1 MPRKPTPEELEA
13 REARLPA
20 WARQELRILRRDRD
34 FYRDER
40 NALASNAYG
49 PEDTDTKAAPYSET
63 PVNLPKGA
71 SVEFRLGDDHHE
83 VIRVR
88 VRDGV
93 LDVNAN
99 GGLLV
104 LPKATNHVDLK
115 VASH

>member
-1 MPRKPTPEELEA
+1 MPKKMTPDEVRA
-13 REARLPA
+13 RFEKLPA
-20 WARQELRILRRDRD
+20 WAQKEFALLRRNLSEANRELTEHRLRTYGDP
-34 FYRDER
+34 
-40 NALASNAYG
+40 LSN
-49 PEDTDTKAAPYSET
+49 TKADPYADV
-63 PVNLPKGA
+63 PLNLKNDQT
-71 SVEFRLGDDHHE
+71 VEFRVGPGHHE

-115 VASH
+115 VSGH

>member
-1 MPRKPTPEELEA
+1 MPRKLTPEELEA

-20 WARQELRILRRDRD
+20 WARQELALLRRDRD

-49 PEDTDTKAAPYSET
+49 PEDSNTKAAPYTET
-63 PVNLPKGA
+63 PINLPNGA
-71 SVEFRLGDDHHE
+71 SVEFRLGDDHWN

-115 VASH
+115 VSGH